1 MKRVEKKVEKRYF
14 DQLPN
19 INQFIK
25 EYQFVWWIVGSFL
38 LLAYGIKVFNVS
50 ISHDTEAMMVASRQ
64 LYNSWYSMG
73 RFGLMFLKKVLGTY
87 WFNPYVASFLMF
99 ATMMVNSVVWTYLLY
114 WIGGEKKK
122 WMKLLWIFPTF
133 FFTSTIMAEQSG
145 FLLQSYEV
153 NIALLMVGIA
163 ILCLFQAF
171 LGTSKRKWGWIAI
184 ALICSV
190 IAFSVY
196 QSLVPLFTAG
206 VAICFLVLYDRM
218 TVEMQEQMT
227 AKFYFKTVGK
237 FITFFLIAF
246 VLYQGVNK
254 AVLNFLGM
262 ETTSY
267 IKDQIMWGTLPAKQC
282 IKNILLHVRDSFLG
296 KGIFYNSIN
305 GIVVILTL
313 GYSIFRMKRKEHCY
327 ILYCLAVIYCLIS
340 PFLMSLLMGNAPT
353 ARTQLL
359 LPFVIGFFLQYLLVK
374 VKEQEKKQ
382 FQYIYPV
389 TVILVIFVTMNQSI
403 LTSRL
408 YYTQYVQYKEDVRV
422 AEKIS
427 DQIELLNLGE
437 IPKEPIVFVGARAAR
452 KNPSCIPGNQLEL
465 IGKSFFEVSFG
476 TEHGTWV
483 MRNFMATLGYSY
495 ALPDG
500 VQIAEAE
507 QVAAEMPAWPTT
519 GSVAMK
525 NGIIIVKL
533 S

>member
-1 MKRVEKKVEKRYF
+1 MRKSEKKVEERYL
-14 DQLPN
+14 DPLPK

-25 EYQFVWWIVGSFL
+25 EYQFVWWAVGGFL
-38 LLAYGIKVFNVS
+38 LLAYGLKVFNVS
-50 ISHDTEAMMVASRQ
+50 ISHDTEAIMVAANQ

-73 RFGLMFLKKVLGTY
+73 RFGLIFLKKVLGTY
-87 WFNPYVASFLMF
+87 WFNPYVASFFMF
-99 ATMMVNSVVWTYLLY
+99 VAMVANSILWSYLLY

-122 WMKLLWIFPTF
+122 WMRLSWVFPTF

-145 FLLQSYEV
+145 FLLQAYEV

-171 LGTSKRKWGWIAI
+171 LGMCRWKWIQISI
-184 ALICSV
+184 ALICSI

-196 QSLVPLFTAG
+196 QSLIPLFTAG

-218 TVEMQEQMT
+218 TAEMQARVT
-227 AKFYFKTVGK
+227 AQFCFKIVGK
-237 FITFFLIAF
+237 LIAFFLIAF
-246 VLYQGVNK
+246 ILYQVVNK
-254 AVLNFLGM
+254 VILNLLGM

-305 GIVVILTL
+305 GIVVTLTL
-313 GYSIFRMKRKEHCY
+313 GYSIFRIKRKEHCY

-359 LPFVIGFFLQYLLVK
+359 LPFVMGFFLQYLLVK
-374 VKEQEKKQ
+374 VREQEKKQ
-382 FQYIYPV
+382 LRYMYPV
-389 TVILVIFVTMNQSI
+389 TVILVILVIMNQSI

-408 YYTQYVQYKEDVRV
+408 YYTQYIQYEEDVRV

-437 IPKEPIVFVGARAAR
+437 IPKEPVVFVGARTAK

-483 MRNFMATLGYSY
+483 MHNFMATLGYSY
-495 ALPDG
+495 SFPDG
-500 VQIAEAE
+500 AQIAEAE
-507 QVAAEMPAWPTT
+507 RAAAEMPTWPTT
-519 GSVAMK
+519 GSVVMK